1 MNSINIA
8 IKNWMLAAANFLY
21 AKLLVLPPSG
31 WGLVIGAI
39 PVLFL
44 AGLAFRKFNHP
55 VWPRWSQVVRH
66 GSHPLLLWPSVLLLL
81 GVLLGVFALCS
92 LALQLNVF
100 HTHVWPALKPRAW
113 TAGFGLVGGLSIG
126 GLLYYWYVPGL
137 QTPEAGLAGTQ
148 GEVKGGQVTY
158 DPENYFFKK
167 KDHVFWG
174 LDAETGK
181 PVYLS
186 ALQSRLNK
194 VIPAATRSGKGV
206 SVQML
211 APQFVGQGDGVFVFD
226 PKQDSKMPRALASF
240 CERHNLPFQMID
252 LRHTAAPQ
260 LCLFDGLDAELIK
273 MMFSAGFDLADSG
286 QMDRVYRLED
296 RQAAEKLARLAVQQ
310 DALALPDM
318 VRLAT
323 QDESIAKTK
332 VFWGFLN
339 ELAGLPAISA
349 RSGFDLTAPF
359 AQGGMVY
366 IMGDPMNPIVKMAMR
381 MVLVRVLMQI
391 YNRPRFDDN
400 QRWIGVILDEF
411 KHMLSVPACDALG
424 MIQDFKGHAT
434 LLFQSFGDFA
444 GVPGMDE
451 KRVRGSV
458 LDNSK
463 LKLVFQSQ
471 NNDTAQ
477 WASQET
483 TTQQNY
489 SSSSD
494 KGHDR
499 DRSPGQWREGEVP
512 SIHPNMF
519 KQLPPLT
526 GALIL
531 EGQSRLVRVAPLKH
545 LTKGYPTTYSGA
557 VGAPSVHEQ
566 PVGFDLI

>member
-1 MNSINIA
+1 MEALQLKIRQIQFDV
-8 IKNWMLAAANFLY
+8 ANFLFS
-21 AKLLVLPPSG
+21 KLLVLPPWA
-31 WGLVIGAI
+31 WGVTIGMI

-44 AGLAFRKFNHP
+44 AGMAFKKFNHP
-55 VWPRWSQVVRH
+55 VYPRWSQVIRH
-66 GSHPLLLWPSVLLLL
+66 SSHPLMLWPSFILLLSIAL
-81 GVLLGVFALCS
+81 GAFALYF
-92 LALQLNVF
+92 LALHLNVF
-100 HTHVWPALKPRAW
+100 QSHVWPALKPRAW
-113 TAGFGLVGGLSIG
+113 SAAYGFTGGLSIG

-137 QTPEAGLAGTQ
+137 QAPDAGLAGAQ
-148 GEVKGGQVTY
+148 GELKSEQVTY

-167 KDHVFWG
+167 KGQVFWG
-174 LDAETGK
+174 LDAKTSK
-181 PVYLS
+181 PVYLT

-211 APQFVGQGDGVFVFD
+211 APQFAGQGDGVFVFD

-240 CERHNLPFQMID
+240 CERSGLPFQMID
-252 LRHTAAPQ
+252 LRHTAAAQ
-260 LCLFDGLDAELIK
+260 ICLFDGLDAELIK
-273 MMFSAGFDLADSG
+273 MMFAAGFDLADSG

-296 RQAAEKLARLAVQQ
+296 RQAAERLARLAVLH
-310 DALALPDM
+310 DARALPDM
-318 VRLAT
+318 VRLAA
-323 QDESIAKTK
+323 QDESISQAK

-339 ELAGLPAISA
+339 ELASLPAIGA

-359 AQGGMVY
+359 ANGGMVY
-366 IMGDPMNPIVKMAMR
+366 IMGDPMNPVVKMAMR

-391 YNRPRFDDN
+391 YNRPRFDN
-400 QRWIGVILDEF
+400 QQRWIGVILDEF

-434 LLFQSFGDFA
+434 LLFQSFGDFS
-444 GVPGMDE
+444 GVPGIDE

-477 WASQET
+477 WAAQET

-494 KGHDR
+494 KSHDR

-531 EGQSRLVRVAPLKH
+531 EGRSRLLRVAPLKQ
-545 LTKGYPTTYSGA
+545 LTKGFPEIYSGA
-557 VGAPSVHEQ
+557 ISAPSIHEQ
-566 PVGFDLI
+566 PVGSNLI